1 MDNIDQAIELRFVP
15 VYMAF
20 GSQATKAASDQ
31 VDSVSQAY
39 RDGGNMLWLNEIG
52 KAGFSPTVETFM
64 EVFPDMYDLS
74 DNTKLPSY
82 IGSNHYKG
90 KVQKKCLVV
99 ALLIYLLPSYDNTHD
114 GFLHNNSQIL
124 GKVQRGEHVG
134 RRPAPQTLHV
144 TNVTFNALVF
154 KNRYGVLS
162 YTLSL

>member
-90 KVQKKCLVV
+90 KVQKKCV
-99 ALLIYLLPSYDNTHD
+99 LLLH
-114 GFLHNNSQIL
+114 FLYTYFPVMI
-124 GKVQRGEHVG
+124 
-134 RRPAPQTLHV
+134 TLI
-144 TNVTFNALVF
+144 TA
-154 KNRYGVLS
+154 S
-162 YTLSL
+162 YTIIHRFCERSKEGNRLEGGLSNKPDT